1 MCLIYAIIVFI
12 IKDITVRRWLQFS
25 FLSSETMGSDVSRP
39 IGDDTI
45 KKRGGFFNFGSSQK
59 NEMYNSI
66 LPILICFTF
75 VVRIVLRGMK
85 GVGKTSLFNVFQG
98 KPCPEE
104 YIPSQKINTTHVF
117 WTNPTTKERVKV

>member
-1 MCLIYAIIVFI
+1 M
-12 IKDITVRRWLQFS
+12 RRWLQFS